1 VKESSVTHSNSGFH
15 ILLEPAQQKD
25 ISVLLPFVR
34 QFYHHFRYPY
44 HEAQKTDALMHF
56 IQDESLGRILIVR
69 NNENAIGYVLIA
81 FCFSLEF
88 NGVIAFVDELF
99 IEPSSRQ
106 KRAGSQVLEQVEK
119 LCDSLSMKAVR
130 LESEAD
136 NSRATALYART
147 GYHDHKRRLMTKL
160 L

>member
-1 VKESSVTHSNSGFH
+1 MTHPNPGFQ
-15 ILLEPAQQKD
+15 ILLESAKQQD
-25 ISVLLPFVR
+25 IPVLLPLVR
-34 QFYHHFRYPY
+34 QFYHHFGYPY

-56 IQDESLGRILIVR
+56 IQDESRGRLLIVK
-69 NNENAIGYVLIA
+69 NNGNAIGYVLIA

-88 NGVIAFVDELF
+88 DGVIAFVDELF

-119 LCDSLSMKAVR
+119 LCGSLGMKAVR

-147 GYHDHKRRLMTKL
+147 GYHDHKRRLMTKRFN
-160 L
+160 